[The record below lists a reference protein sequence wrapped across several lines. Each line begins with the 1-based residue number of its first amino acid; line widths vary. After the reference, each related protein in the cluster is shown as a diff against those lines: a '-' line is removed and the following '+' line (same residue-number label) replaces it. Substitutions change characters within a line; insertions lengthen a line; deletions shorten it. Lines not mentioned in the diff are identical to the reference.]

1 MEKPRL
7 RARRLKNTDRYT
19 PGKCT
24 ACGGYIT
31 FETDPDQPIGT
42 IGIGAPDPLGETYER
57 LKEAFENHLQEKHGS
72 PTSLRGD
79 DWLLVTG
86 ED

>member
-7 RARRLKNTDRYT
+7 RARRLKNTGRYT

-31 FETDPDQPIGT
+31 FETAPNQP

-57 LKEAFENHLQEKHGS
+57 LKEAFENHLEEKHGS
-72 PTSLRGD
+72 PTSLKGD
-79 DWLLVTG
+79 DWLLITG

>member
-7 RARRLKNTDRYT
+7 RAHKKKNADSYT

-31 FETDPDQPIGT
+31 FETAANQPE
-42 IGIGAPDPLGETYER
+42 GIGVPNPLGETFER
-57 LKEAFENHLQEKHGS
+57 LKEAFENHLQEKHNT
-72 PTSLRGD
+72 PTSLKGE
-79 DWLLVTG
+79 DWLLITG

>member
-7 RARRLKNTDRYT
+7 RAHKKKNADSYT

-31 FETDPDQPIGT
+31 FETAPNQPE
-42 IGIGAPDPLGETYER
+42 GIGAPNPLGETFER
-57 LKEAFENHLQEKHGS
+57 LKEAFENHLQEKHNT
-72 PTSLRGD
+72 PTSLKGE
-79 DWLLVTG
+79 DWLLITG

>member
-7 RARRLKNTDRYT
+7 RAHKKKNADSYT

-31 FETDPDQPIGT
+31 FETAPNQPE
-42 IGIGAPDPLGETYER
+42 GIGAPNPLGETFER
-57 LKEAFENHLQEKHGS
+57 LKEAFENHLLEKHNT
-72 PTSLRGD
+72 PTSLKGE
-79 DWLLVTG
+79 DWLLITG